1 MLIPGLRLGAA
12 IGGAAV
18 AFLLLLPGAAPAA
31 TKGADLRV
39 VNSAGRVLAEQRQY
53 TGTVK
58 IKTDPRADCFGAP
71 GGSGDRVRVRGAT
84 ALGLVRD
91 ALGSDR
97 DLRPLS
103 VTDQFSFGLAVCG
116 IGGYEAHG
124 SSFWY
129 LKHEHAGAQVGG
141 DQLRLSDGDEVLWY
155 LAPGFPPPPE
165 LVLRAPARAQ
175 PGVPFEVTVF
185 EYEDDGSRSPASGA
199 RVTGGDNASTTGA
212 GGVASVTVS
221 DPGTAKLRATRSADG
236 AIPSNG
242 VKVCVDAD
250 PSMCPEAHGKRIY
263 GSVRGDEIDGTRGW
277 DRIRARRGRDRVDLR
292 RGGIDRVRCGGG
304 RDVVV
309 RARGDRDDEI
319 AASCERVIR
328 K

>member
-141 DQLRLSDGDEVLWY
+141 DQLRLSDGDRNRAAQGDQDRALGAV
-155 LAPGFPPPPE
+155 ADAQGDA
-165 LVLRAPARAQ
+165 RGRRGAPAQGRGTPGIRRAADRRRRR
-175 PGVPFEVTVF
+175 PR
-185 EYEDDGSRSPASGA
+185 SR
-199 RVTGGDNASTTGA
+199 
-212 GGVASVTVS
+212 
-221 DPGTAKLRATRSADG
+221 KLRES
-236 AIPSNG
+236 G
-242 VKVCVDAD
+242 VDSQ
-250 PSMCPEAHGKRIY
+250 P
-263 GSVRGDEIDGTRGW
+263 T
-277 DRIRARRGRDRVDLR
+277 
-292 RGGIDRVRCGGG
+292 
-304 RDVVV
+304 
-309 RARGDRDDEI
+309 
-319 AASCERVIR
+319 
-328 K
+328 